1 MDWKLCQFVI
11 LTEVHWNYVLIERK
25 VFVHVTKKCGWVIL
39 PNKCVGK
46 IAWIK
51 HTSVFDRISI
61 LFHQGLNFLR
71 TLTRRSPWAC
81 RQCCSESR
89 RCTASRETV
98 VRSWS
103 CDNSPP
109 SRLQR
114 LSYLRYRRTARG
126 ALYAGEECDWWIG
139 CLGHVSQFAS
149 SHSMYLYRPV

>member
-1 MDWKLCQFVI
+1 MWM
-11 LTEVHWNYVLIERK
+11 
-25 VFVHVTKKCGWVIL
+25 VIL
-39 PNKCVGK
+39 PNECVGM

-51 HTSVFDRISI
+51 RCSVFDRISI
-61 LFHQGLNFLR
+61 LFHPKFNFLR

-89 RCTASRETV
+89 RCTASRETE

-109 SRLQR
+109 SRLQWP
-114 LSYLRYRRTARG
+114 SYLRHKRIGRG
-126 ALYAGEECDWWIG
+126 ALYAGEDCDWWTG

-149 SHSMYLYRPV
+149 SHSMYLCRPVQRNPVKMDLSVFIARMIRLLSTHLRFIN